1 MPIDTW
7 FPLGIYY
14 ADLDDSSD
22 HKVSFVNRIKDLRQ
36 TATINRTT
44 EEFSWTGDVHKV
56 DMIHADPVFDW
67 LNQHVG
73 THALEYLESFGHD
86 LSMCDLYFQRSWPV
100 IGKKGQ
106 SVNRHAHH
114 TAHLSAVYYV
124 SVPSEGD
131 AGEIRFFND
140 AKPNELY
147 EGISSSL
154 TGGYK
159 TYNNLN
165 YQSALY
171 TPIEGRLL
179 IFPSK
184 LTHEVE
190 ENETD
195 GERISISY
203 DLVITATE
211 KPINKS
217 PEFLMPALSKW
228 RKFDQTGSEV
238 ANVPSNVA
246 VSVIPD
252 LPVPVMQDLPTPMSF
267 NPMAHENA

>member
-14 ADLDDSSD
+14 ADLDESSAY
-22 HKVSFVNRIKDLRQ
+22 KASFVNRIKDLKQ
-36 TATINRTT
+36 TSTINRTT
-44 EEFSWTGDVHKV
+44 EEYSWTGDVHKI
-56 DMIHADPVFDW
+56 DMIHVDPVFEW
-67 LNQHVG
+67 LNQQVG
-73 THALEYLESFGHD
+73 KHALEYLESFGHD

-179 IFPSK
+179 LFPSK

-190 ENETD
+190 RNETE

-203 DLVITATE
+203 DLVMTATE
-211 KPINKS
+211 NEVEKS

-228 RKFDQTGSEV
+228 RKFDQEHSV
-238 ANVPSNVA
+238 AAPIASNISA
-246 VSVIPD
+246 SVRQD
-252 LPVPVMQDLPTPMSF
+252 LSVPVMQDLPIPTNFSLKTPG
-267 NPMAHENA
+267 NV